1 MINDFIKEK
10 ISLEVIK
17 VLINPSDTF
26 SADASSNY
34 NSPFHDA
41 IFDSFNEKISNY
53 SRLDVSLFISLSS
66 WVQRIN
72 ANLGKSFFESIA
84 HHLSNGFKKQ
94 YTAKKSGNL
103 QITQTQ
109 KSNIS
114 QIITDLS
121 SGAQKPSLERENELI
136 FIKDDGSELVNAID
150 FSADVFIEDDDS
162 VTAIELKSVKPN
174 SGEMRGEK
182 QKILE
187 GKAALY
193 RQFPGKQINFYL
205 GFPFDPTVNNQQD
218 CCSYDKTRFFNSI
231 INLDK
236 SFAHNETLLSSEL
249 WDFLSD
255 EQNTMQQIL
264 GIINAISTTNFLDK
278 FRLINNRDNFASPAY
293 QETLQEWSLISEL
306 NLVENDIRIK
316 QAIQGNRNL
325 TRIYNKLPFDNKGNY
340 NFDRYIT
347 LTDLVRI

>member
-1 MINDFIKEK
+1 MISSQIKEK

-17 VLINPSDTF
+17 TLVSRFDTF
-26 SADASSNY
+26 PEDASN
-34 NSPFHDA
+34 NRNAPFHEAFLHAFSD
-41 IFDSFNEKISNY
+41 KINNGGN
-53 SRLDVSLFISLSS
+53 LNVPLFISLSS
-66 WVQRIN
+66 WMQGLN
-72 ANLGKSFFESIA
+72 TTLGQSFFENIA
-84 HHLSNGFKKQ
+84 HHLSNGCKREYTSKK
-94 YTAKKSGNL
+94 YGNL
-103 QITQTQ
+103 QITKTQ
-109 KSNIS
+109 KDNIT

-121 SGAQKPSLERENELI
+121 NNVKTPMLERENSLI
-136 FIKDDGSELVNAID
+136 FIADDGSELVNAID

-218 CCSYDKTRFFNSI
+218 CCSYDKTRFFDSI

-236 SFAHNETLLSSEL
+236 SFAHDETLLSSEL

-255 EQNTMQQIL
+255 GQNTMRQIL
-264 GIINAISTTNFLDK
+264 SIINAISTTNFLGK
-278 FRLINNRDNFASPAY
+278 FRLINDRFNSTIPTYR
-293 QETLQEWSLISEL
+293 ETLQEWGLISEL
-306 NLVENDIRIK
+306 KLLDNDEQIK
-316 QAIQGNRNL
+316 NATHGNKAL
-325 TRIYNKLPFDNKGNY
+325 TRVYNKLSFDNKGNY
-340 NFDRYIT
+340 NFDRYNELNAMI
-347 LTDLVRI
+347 D